1 MTVKSYYRRILIMLL
16 IASVIYTVKTGYEY
30 INDNIPDSINLQ
42 ADSDS
47 SFDMKIPVAATVSSD
62 DEEVSIKKNSGILN
76 SSIKITANEDT
87 AVEDMVSG
95 KYNVDVKLFG
105 IFDFKSIEVN
115 VIEKQKV
122 IPCGFPIGIYLE
134 TDGVMVIGTGTVKG
148 MDGNTCNPAENKV
161 KSGDYIVSLNE
172 IPVSSKSQLI
182 FLVNKYGDEDIV
194 LGVRRN
200 GNVIDVLIEPVETAV
215 SEYKMGIWVRD
226 DTQGIGT
233 LTFLTEDGRF
243 GALGHG
249 ISDID
254 TGELLAS
261 NTGILY
267 EADIWGIKKG
277 DYGTPGGLCGV
288 VIYEDDSILGTINSN
303 TNKGIFGN
311 ADREL
316 MQICDAEPVDICF
329 KQNVHKGDAKIR
341 CMLDGEIK
349 DYDIEIVSVDRNGN
363 SSNKGMVIQ
372 VTDPELLS
380 LTNGI
385 VQGMSGSPIL
395 QDGKLAGA
403 VTHVLVNDPTKGYGI
418 FAETMLAE

>member
-1 MTVKSYYRRILIMLL
+1 MLL
-16 IASVIYTVKTGYEY
+16 IASVIYTIEYGYRY
-30 INDNIPDSINLQ
+30 INSNIPDSINLH
-42 ADSDS
+42 ADSENSYDL
-47 SFDMKIPVAATVSSD
+47 KVPVAATVSSED
-62 DEEVSIKKNSGILN
+62 KEVSIEGYSGILN
-76 SSIKITANEDT
+76 REIKISTNDNVLSKDE
-87 AVEDMVSG
+87 SLG

-105 IFDFKSIEVN
+105 IFNFKSIEVN

-122 IPCGFPIGIYLE
+122 IPCGFPVGIYLE
-134 TDGVMVIGTGTVKG
+134 TDGIMVIGTGTVKG
-148 MDGNTCNPAENKV
+148 MDGNVYNPAESKV
-161 KSGDYIVSLNE
+161 NSGDYIVSLND

-182 FLVNKYGDEDIV
+182 FLVNKYGSDDIV
-194 LGVRRN
+194 LEIRRN
-200 GNVIDVLIEPVETAV
+200 GQIIKVLINPVETAV

-233 LTFLTEDGRF
+233 LTFITEDGKF

-254 TGELLAS
+254 TGKLLDS

-277 DYGTPGGLCGV
+277 ENGTPGGLCGV
-288 VIYEDDSILGTINSN
+288 VIYENNCILGKINAN
-303 TNKGIFGN
+303 TDRGIFGQ
-311 ADREL
+311 AEDEL
-316 MQICDAEPVDICF
+316 MEICDFQPVDMSF
-329 KQNVHKGDAKIR
+329 KQDVHKGTAYIR

-349 DYDIEIVSVDRNGN
+349 DYEIEIVSVDRTGDAK
-363 SSNKGMVIQ
+363 NKGMVIQ

-385 VQGMSGSPIL
+385 VQGMSGSPII

-418 FAETMLAE
+418 FAEDMMK

>member
-1 MTVKSYYRRILIMLL
+1 MTRKSYYRRILIMLL
-16 IASVIYTVKTGYEY
+16 IASVIYTIEYGYRY
-30 INDNIPDSINLQ
+30 INSNIPDSINLH
-42 ADSDS
+42 ADSENSYDL
-47 SFDMKIPVAATVSSD
+47 KVPVAATVSSED
-62 DEEVSIKKNSGILN
+62 KEVSIEGYSGILN
-76 SSIKITANEDT
+76 REIKISTNDNALSKDE
-87 AVEDMVSG
+87 SLG

-105 IFDFKSIEVN
+105 IFNFKSIEVN

-122 IPCGFPIGIYLE
+122 IPCGFPVGIYLE
-134 TDGVMVIGTGTVKG
+134 TDGIMVIGTGMVKG
-148 MDGNTCNPAENKV
+148 MDGNVYNPAESKV
-161 KSGDYIVSLNE
+161 NSGDYIVSLND

-182 FLVNKYGDEDIV
+182 FLVNKYGSDDIV
-194 LGVRRN
+194 LEVRRN
-200 GNVIDVLIEPVETAV
+200 GQIIKVLINPVETAV

-233 LTFLTEDGRF
+233 LTFITEDGKF

-254 TGELLAS
+254 TGKLLDS

-277 DYGTPGGLCGV
+277 ENGTPGGLCGV
-288 VIYEDDSILGTINSN
+288 VIYENNCILGKINAN
-303 TNKGIFGN
+303 TDRGIFGQ
-311 ADREL
+311 AEDEL
-316 MQICDAEPVDICF
+316 MEICDFQPVDMSF
-329 KQNVHKGDAKIR
+329 KQDVHKGAAYIR

-349 DYDIEIVSVDRNGN
+349 DYEIEIVSVDRTGDAK
-363 SSNKGMVIQ
+363 NKGMVIQ

-380 LTNGI
+380 ITNGI
-385 VQGMSGSPIL
+385 VQGMSGSPII

-418 FAETMLAE
+418 FAEDMMK

>member
-1 MTVKSYYRRILIMLL
+1 MTRKSYYRRILIMLL
-16 IASVIYTVKTGYEY
+16 IASVIYTIEYGYRY
-30 INDNIPDSINLQ
+30 INNNIPDSINLH
-42 ADSDS
+42 ADSENSYDL
-47 SFDMKIPVAATVSSD
+47 KIPVAATVSSED
-62 DEEVSIKKNSGILN
+62 KEVSIEGYSGILN
-76 SSIKITANEDT
+76 REIKISTNDNALSNDE
-87 AVEDMVSG
+87 SLG

-105 IFDFKSIEVN
+105 IFNFKSIEVN

-122 IPCGFPIGIYLE
+122 IPCGFPVGIYLE
-134 TDGVMVIGTGTVKG
+134 TDGIMVIGTGTVKG
-148 MDGNTCNPAENKV
+148 MDGNVYNPAESKV
-161 KSGDYIVSLNE
+161 NSGDYIVSLND

-182 FLVNKYGDEDIV
+182 FLVNKYGSDDIV
-194 LGVRRN
+194 LGIRRN
-200 GNVIDVLIEPVETAV
+200 GQIIKVLINPVETAV

-233 LTFLTEDGRF
+233 LTFITEDGKF

-254 TGELLAS
+254 TGKLLDS

-277 DYGTPGGLCGV
+277 ENGTPGGLCGV
-288 VIYEDDSILGTINSN
+288 VIYENNCILGKINAN
-303 TNKGIFGN
+303 TDRGIFGQ
-311 ADREL
+311 AEDEL
-316 MQICDAEPVDICF
+316 MEICDFQPIDMSF
-329 KQNVHKGDAKIR
+329 KQDVHKGAAYIR

-349 DYDIEIVSVDRNGN
+349 DYEIEIVSVDRTGDAK
-363 SSNKGMVIQ
+363 NKGMVIQ

-380 LTNGI
+380 ITNGI
-385 VQGMSGSPIL
+385 VQGMSGSPII

-418 FAETMLAE
+418 FAEDMMK

>member
-1 MTVKSYYRRILIMLL
+1 MTRKSYYRRILIMLL
-16 IASVIYTVKTGYEY
+16 IASVIYTIEYGYRY
-30 INDNIPDSINLQ
+30 INNNIPDSINLH
-42 ADSDS
+42 ADSENSYDL
-47 SFDMKIPVAATVSSD
+47 KVPVAATVSSED
-62 DEEVSIKKNSGILN
+62 KEVSIEGYSGILN
-76 SSIKITANEDT
+76 REIKISTNDNALSNDE
-87 AVEDMVSG
+87 SLG

-105 IFDFKSIEVN
+105 IFNFKSIEVN

-122 IPCGFPIGIYLE
+122 IPCGFPVGIYLE
-134 TDGVMVIGTGTVKG
+134 TDGIMVIGTGTVKG
-148 MDGNTCNPAENKV
+148 MDGNVYNPAESKV
-161 KSGDYIVSLNE
+161 NSGDYIVSLND

-182 FLVNKYGDEDIV
+182 FLVNKYGSDDII
-194 LGVRRN
+194 LGIRRN
-200 GNVIDVLIEPVETAV
+200 GQIIKVLINPVETAV

-233 LTFLTEDGRF
+233 LTFITEDGKF

-254 TGELLAS
+254 TGKLLDS

-277 DYGTPGGLCGV
+277 ENGTPGGLCGV
-288 VIYEDDSILGTINSN
+288 VIYENNCILGKINAN
-303 TNKGIFGN
+303 TDRGIFGQ
-311 ADREL
+311 AEDEL
-316 MQICDAEPVDICF
+316 MEICDFQPVDMSF
-329 KQNVHKGDAKIR
+329 KQDVHKGAAYIR

-349 DYDIEIVSVDRNGN
+349 DYEIEIVSVDRTGDAK
-363 SSNKGMVIQ
+363 NKGMVIQ

-385 VQGMSGSPIL
+385 VQGMSGSPII

-418 FAETMLAE
+418 FAEDMMK

>member
-1 MTVKSYYRRILIMLL
+1 MLL
-16 IASVIYTVKTGYEY
+16 IASVIYTIEYGYRY
-30 INDNIPDSINLQ
+30 INNNIPDSINLH
-42 ADSDS
+42 ADSENSYDL
-47 SFDMKIPVAATVSSD
+47 KVPVAATVSSED
-62 DEEVSIKKNSGILN
+62 KEVSIEGYSGILN
-76 SSIKITANEDT
+76 REIKISTNDNALSNDE
-87 AVEDMVSG
+87 SLG

-105 IFDFKSIEVN
+105 IFNFKSIEVN

-122 IPCGFPIGIYLE
+122 IPCGFPVGIYLE
-134 TDGVMVIGTGTVKG
+134 TDGIMVIGTGTVKG
-148 MDGNTCNPAENKV
+148 MDGNVYNPAESKV
-161 KSGDYIVSLNE
+161 NSGDYIVSLND

-182 FLVNKYGDEDIV
+182 FLVNKYGSDDII
-194 LGVRRN
+194 LGIRRN
-200 GNVIDVLIEPVETAV
+200 GQIIKVLINPVETAV

-233 LTFLTEDGRF
+233 LTFITEDGKF

-254 TGELLAS
+254 TGKLLDS

-277 DYGTPGGLCGV
+277 ENGTPGGLCGV
-288 VIYEDDSILGTINSN
+288 VIYENNCILGKINAN
-303 TNKGIFGN
+303 TDRGIFGQ
-311 ADREL
+311 AEDEL
-316 MQICDAEPVDICF
+316 MEICDFQPVDMSF
-329 KQNVHKGDAKIR
+329 KQDVHKGAAYIR

-349 DYDIEIVSVDRNGN
+349 DYEIEIVSVDRTGDAK
-363 SSNKGMVIQ
+363 NKGMVIQ

-385 VQGMSGSPIL
+385 VQGMSGSPII

-418 FAETMLAE
+418 FAEDMMK

>member
-1 MTVKSYYRRILIMLL
+1 MTRKSYYRRILIMLL
-16 IASVIYTVKTGYEY
+16 IASVIYTIEYGYRY
-30 INDNIPDSINLQ
+30 INDNIPDSINLH
-42 ADSDS
+42 ADSENSYDL
-47 SFDMKIPVAATVSSD
+47 KVPVAATVSSED
-62 DEEVSIKKNSGILN
+62 KEVSIEGYSGILN
-76 SSIKITANEDT
+76 REIKISANDNVLSNDE
-87 AVEDMVSG
+87 SLG

-105 IFDFKSIEVN
+105 IFNFKSIEVN

-122 IPCGFPIGIYLE
+122 IPCGFPVGIYLE
-134 TDGVMVIGTGTVKG
+134 TDGIMVIGTGTVKG
-148 MDGNTCNPAENKV
+148 MDGNVYNPAESKV
-161 KSGDYIVSLNE
+161 NSGDYIVSLND

-182 FLVNKYGDEDIV
+182 FLVNKYGSDDIV
-194 LGVRRN
+194 LGIRRN
-200 GNVIDVLIEPVETAV
+200 GQIIKVLINPVETAV

-233 LTFLTEDGRF
+233 LTFITEDGKF

-254 TGELLAS
+254 TGKLLDS

-277 DYGTPGGLCGV
+277 ENGTPGGLCGV
-288 VIYEDDSILGTINSN
+288 VIYENNCILGKINAN
-303 TNKGIFGN
+303 TDRGIFGQ
-311 ADREL
+311 AEDEL
-316 MQICDAEPVDICF
+316 MEICDFQPIDMSF
-329 KQNVHKGDAKIR
+329 KQDVHKGAAYIR

-349 DYDIEIVSVDRNGN
+349 DYEIEIVSVDRTGDAK
-363 SSNKGMVIQ
+363 NKGMVIQ

-380 LTNGI
+380 ITNGI
-385 VQGMSGSPIL
+385 VQGMSGSPII

-418 FAETMLAE
+418 FAEDMMK

>member
-1 MTVKSYYRRILIMLL
+1 MLL
-16 IASVIYTVKTGYEY
+16 IASVIYTIEYGYRY
-30 INDNIPDSINLQ
+30 INNNIPDSINLH
-42 ADSDS
+42 ADSENSYDL
-47 SFDMKIPVAATVSSD
+47 KIPVAATVSSED
-62 DEEVSIKKNSGILN
+62 KEVSIEGYSGILN
-76 SSIKITANEDT
+76 REIKISTNDNALSNDE
-87 AVEDMVSG
+87 SLG

-105 IFDFKSIEVN
+105 IFNFKSIEVN

-122 IPCGFPIGIYLE
+122 IPCGFPVGIYLE
-134 TDGVMVIGTGTVKG
+134 TDGIMVIGTGTVKG
-148 MDGNTCNPAENKV
+148 MDGNVYNPAESKV
-161 KSGDYIVSLNE
+161 NSGDYIVSLND

-182 FLVNKYGDEDIV
+182 FLVNKYGSDDIV
-194 LGVRRN
+194 LGIRRN
-200 GNVIDVLIEPVETAV
+200 GQIIKVLINPVETAV

-233 LTFLTEDGRF
+233 LTFITEDGKF

-254 TGELLAS
+254 TGKLLDS

-277 DYGTPGGLCGV
+277 ENGTPGGLCGV
-288 VIYEDDSILGTINSN
+288 VIYENNCILGKINAN
-303 TNKGIFGN
+303 TDRGIFGQ
-311 ADREL
+311 AEDEL
-316 MQICDAEPVDICF
+316 MEICDFQPIDMSF
-329 KQNVHKGDAKIR
+329 KQDVHKGAAYIR

-349 DYDIEIVSVDRNGN
+349 DYEIEIVSVDRTGDAK
-363 SSNKGMVIQ
+363 NKGMVIQ

-380 LTNGI
+380 ITNGI
-385 VQGMSGSPIL
+385 VQGMSGSPII

-418 FAETMLAE
+418 FAEDMMK